1 MTKWTY
7 AFAINTIN
15 LLWRC
20 YYRNTTRLTPKDL
33 RRKKTGTFMQLLVMD
48 AQRCLFLRQSEP
60 LPEQL
65 LLWRFDRILGKIKN
79 AGRQLICLKAL
90 VNLSNDKQKTARAQS
105 ARASTLFSL
114 DIENV
119 PDFQTENKS
128 EKTQIC

>member
-1 MTKWTY
+1 
-7 AFAINTIN
+7 
-15 LLWRC
+15 
-20 YYRNTTRLTPKDL
+20 
-33 RRKKTGTFMQLLVMD
+33 MQFLVMD